1 MRGAPTDEQRA
12 ALSVLKMQVQE
23 GEARLTELDERVQTL
38 LLEMPN
44 VPHESVP
51 DGGGPEDNVVARTWG
66 EPPSFDFDALP
77 HYELGERLGIFDF
90 ERAAKISGS
99 RFAILRGD
107 GARLQRALTSF
118 MLDVAR
124 EHGYSE
130 IAPPYL
136 VRREAMVGTAQL
148 PKFEDEAYHTDD
160 GLFLIPTAEV
170 PVTNLY
176 AGEILEAARLPIAH
190 VAFTP
195 CWRREAGA
203 AGKDT
208 RGSIRLHQFEKV
220 EMVRF
225 TTPEA
230 SLDELELITSH
241 AEDVLQQLGLHY
253 RVLLMCTGDLGFAQ
267 GKKYDV
273 EVWAPGLRQWL
284 EVSSCSVF
292 ADFQAR
298 RANIRYRPSPQEKPR
313 FVHTLNGSA
322 LGVPRTHDAVL
333 GNDLSCRDRRRH
345 RPVVAQRSQRFSTQL
360 RPRPAQPSRS
370 ASPVSAGGRA
380 RVHGMDTGPR
390 PRRLPRLHAWRP
402 RQCSPRRRDGAV
414 FCAPPALG
422 GHGTARGSVPERRA
436 DRYDAPR

>member
-1 MRGAPTDEQRA
+1 MLPLQRIRDDPDAIRDGARRKGETAPIDELLALDTEARALRTLVEQTRAEQRAASANVRGAPSDEQRA
-12 ALSVLKMQVQE
+12 SLGLLKTQIQE
-23 GEARLTELDERVQTL
+23 GETRLADLDQRVESL

-44 VPHESVP
+44 MPHESVP
-51 DGGGPEDNVVARTWG
+51 IGGGPEDNVVARTWG
-66 EPPSFDFDALP
+66 DPPAFDFEALP

-107 GARLQRALTSF
+107 GARLQRALTSY

-124 EHGYSE
+124 EQGYSE

-176 AGEILEAARLPIAH
+176 AGEILEASQLPIAH

-208 RGSIRLHQFEKV
+208 RGYIRLHQFEKV

-225 TTPEA
+225 TTPES

-241 AEDVLQQLGLHY
+241 AEHVLQELGLHY
-253 RVLLMCTGDLGFAQ
+253 RVLSMCTGDLGFAQ
-267 GKKYDV
+267 WKKYDV
-273 EVWAPGLRQWL
+273 EVWAPGMRQWL

-322 LGVPRTHDAVL
+322 LGVPRTYDAVL
-333 GNDLSCRDRRRH
+333 EAN
-345 RPVVAQRSQRFSTQL
+345 QQ
-360 RPRPAQPSRS
+360 
-370 ASPVSAGGRA
+370 
-380 RVHGMDTGPR
+380 
-390 PRRLPRLHAWRP
+390 
-402 RQCSPRRRDGAV
+402 RDGSVVIPTPLRAY
-414 FCAPPALG
+414 LG
-422 GHGTARGSVPERRA
+422 GMERLVA
-436 DRYDAPR
+436 S

>member
-1 MRGAPTDEQRA
+1 MLPLQRIRDDPESIREGARRKGESAPVDELLAVDGEARALRTTVEQARAQHRAASATVRGAPSDEQRA
-12 ALSVLKMQVQE
+12 SLGVLKAQIQE
-23 GEARLTELDERVQTL
+23 GEARLTALDQRVESL

-44 VPHESVP
+44 MPHESVP

-66 EPPSFDFDALP
+66 DPPAFDFEPLP

-99 RFAILRGD
+99 RFAILCGD

-124 EHGYSE
+124 EQGYSE

-136 VRREAMVGTAQL
+136 VRREAMVGTGQL

-176 AGEILEAARLPIAH
+176 AGEILEAAQLPIAH

-208 RGSIRLHQFEKV
+208 RGYIRLHQFEKV

-225 TTPEA
+225 TTPER
-230 SLDELELITSH
+230 SLDELELITGH
-241 AEDVLQQLGLHY
+241 AEHVLQLLGLHY
-253 RVLLMCTGDLGFAQ
+253 RVLSMCTGDLGFAQ
-267 GKKYDV
+267 WKKYDV

-322 LGVPRTHDAVL
+322 LGVPRTYDAVL
-333 GNDLSCRDRRRH
+333 EANQQSDGS
-345 RPVVAQRSQRFSTQL
+345 VVIPPPL
-360 RPRPAQPSRS
+360 RAY
-370 ASPVSAGGRA
+370 
-380 RVHGMDTGPR
+380 
-390 PRRLPRLHAWRP
+390 
-402 RQCSPRRRDGAV
+402 
-414 FCAPPALG
+414 LG
-422 GHGTARGSVPERRA
+422 GMERLVA
-436 DRYDAPR
+436 S

>member
-1 MRGAPTDEQRA
+1 MLPLQRIRDDPESIREGARRKGESAPVDELLAVDGEARALRTTVEQARAQHRAASATVRGAPSDEQRA
-12 ALSVLKMQVQE
+12 SLGVLKAQIQE
-23 GEARLTELDERVQTL
+23 GEARLTALDQRVESL

-44 VPHESVP
+44 MPHESVP

-66 EPPSFDFDALP
+66 DPSAFDFEPLP

-99 RFAILRGD
+99 RFAILCGD

-124 EHGYSE
+124 EQGYSE

-136 VRREAMVGTAQL
+136 VRREAMVGTGQL

-176 AGEILEAARLPIAH
+176 AGEILEAAQLPIAH

-208 RGSIRLHQFEKV
+208 RGYIRLHQFEKV

-225 TTPEA
+225 TTPER
-230 SLDELELITSH
+230 SLDELELITGH
-241 AEDVLQQLGLHY
+241 AEHVLQLLGLHY
-253 RVLLMCTGDLGFAQ
+253 RVLSMCTGDLGFAQ
-267 GKKYDV
+267 WKKYDV

-322 LGVPRTHDAVL
+322 LGVPRTYDAVL
-333 GNDLSCRDRRRH
+333 EANQQSDGSVII
-345 RPVVAQRSQRFSTQL
+345 PPPL
-360 RPRPAQPSRS
+360 RAY
-370 ASPVSAGGRA
+370 
-380 RVHGMDTGPR
+380 
-390 PRRLPRLHAWRP
+390 
-402 RQCSPRRRDGAV
+402 
-414 FCAPPALG
+414 LG
-422 GHGTARGSVPERRA
+422 GMERLVA
-436 DRYDAPR
+436 S